1 MRTYLLIF
9 MSIWIAGCGGG
20 EVQTTSAPAPAKSA
34 YDVAVEAAKAQAVVV
49 KSLADISPCTDS
61 LQCSTLALSLTFN
74 DYCMFPDKVLY
85 STQSATAQ
93 AALDAAGNYELLARK
108 ARDLAPPL
116 DPNLHGSCWSVESPP
131 LCINNKC
138 TY

>member
-20 EVQTTSAPAPAKSA
+20 EVQTTSGPVPAKSS
-34 YDVAVEAAKAQAVVV
+34 YDLAVEAAKVQAVVV
-49 KSLADISPCTDS
+49 KSHADISPCTDS
-61 LQCSTLALSLTFN
+61 SQCSTLALSPTYN
-74 DYCMFPDKVLY
+74 GYCMFPDKVLY
-85 STQSATAQ
+85 STLSATAP
-93 AALDAAGNYELLARK
+93 AAIDATDKYELLARK

-116 DPNLHGSCWSVESPP
+116 DPNLHGSCWSMDALP